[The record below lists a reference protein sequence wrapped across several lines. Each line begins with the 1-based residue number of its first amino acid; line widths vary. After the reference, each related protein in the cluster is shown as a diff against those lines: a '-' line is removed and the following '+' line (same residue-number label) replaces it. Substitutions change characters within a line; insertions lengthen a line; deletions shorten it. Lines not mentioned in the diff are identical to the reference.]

1 MTQTKAKTLLCNWK
15 SFSQTFFDYPE
26 VGFSLDL
33 STSGV
38 SPMRLKKLGPQ
49 LGKAL
54 KAMARLEA
62 GEIANQD
69 ENRMVGHY
77 WLRDS
82 RLAPEAEIG
91 DAVDSTILGVKQFA
105 RDVHSGRLSSPQGY
119 RFDTLI
125 SVGIGGSA
133 LGPQLVDRA
142 LGSVT
147 QPMDI
152 YFLDN
157 TDPQGVDDLID
168 LLGPEQLATTMV
180 LITSKSG
187 GTPETLNGMLEMENA
202 FEEAGHAFSG
212 HAVAITGDGSQLYQK
227 ASDEGWIA
235 TFPMEDWV
243 GGRTSV
249 TSAVGLVPAALC
261 GVDVDEFLRG
271 AKHMDSLTRLDDP
284 LENPASLLAAAW
296 YILGEG
302 EGSKAMVVL
311 PYKDRLELFSRYLQ
325 QLVMESL
332 GKSKDRNGKLVEQGL
347 SVFGNKGS
355 TDQHAYVQQL
365 RDGLRNFFVTFITV
379 DEVRVG
385 APFEVEDGVR
395 TGDFLNAFFLGT
407 KYALAEEGRPS
418 LTISL
423 AQVSPYHLAALIAL
437 FERAVGIYA
446 ELINVNA
453 YHQPGVEAGKKA
465 AASSLDLQKEILS
478 VLESDSRT
486 FTACELA
493 KLIGATEKSDLVYH
507 LARFLS
513 NTGRA
518 KMNGHGPDAKFRAL
532 LT

>member
-1 MTQTKAKTLLCNWK
+1 MTQTKALLPSWK

-26 VGFSLDL
+26 IGFSLDL
-33 STSGV
+33 STSGI
-38 SPMRLKKLGPQ
+38 SSSGLKKLEPR

-54 KAMARLEA
+54 KAMARLESGA
-62 GEIANQD
+62 IANQD

-82 RLAPEAEIG
+82 KTAPENDLT
-91 DAVDSTILGVKQFA
+91 DAIDSTVLAVKQFA
-105 RDVHSGRLSSPQGY
+105 RDVHSGRVSSPQGY

-125 SVGIGGSA
+125 SIGIGGSA

-142 LGSVT
+142 LGSPF

-157 TDPQGVDDLID
+157 TDPQGVDDLLDRI
-168 LLGPEQLATTMV
+168 GPEQLSTTMV
-180 LITSKSG
+180 LVTSKSG
-187 GTPETLNGMLEMENA
+187 GTPETLNGMLEIESA
-202 FEEAGHAFSG
+202 FEEAGHDFSG
-212 HAVAITGDGSQLYQK
+212 HAVAITGDGSKLFQK
-227 ASDEGWIA
+227 AADEGWIA

-243 GGRTSV
+243 GGRTSI
-249 TSAVGLVPAALC
+249 TSAVGLVPAALG
-261 GVDVDEFLRG
+261 GVDIFEFLRG
-271 AKHMDSLTRLDDP
+271 AKHMDAFTRIEDP
-284 LENPASLLAAAW
+284 LENPASLLAASW

-302 EGSKAMVVL
+302 KGSKAMVVL

-332 GKSKDRNGKLVEQGL
+332 GKREDRDGKVVEQGIT
-347 SVFGNKGS
+347 VYGNKGS

-379 DEVRVG
+379 DEVRQG
-385 APFEVEDGVR
+385 APFEVSEGIR
-395 TGDFLNAFFLGT
+395 TGDYLNAFFLGT

-418 LTISL
+418 ISISIS
-423 AQVSPYHLAALIAL
+423 QVSPYHLAGLIAL

-465 AASSLDLQKEILS
+465 AASSLKLQTELLA
-478 VLESDSRT
+478 VLESDSRS
-486 FTACELA
+486 FTADDLA
-493 KLIGATEKSDLVYH
+493 KLTGSKQPDLVYH
-507 LARFLS
+507 LARHLS
-513 NTGRA
+513 HTGRA
-518 KMNGHGPDAKFRAL
+518 KMSGHGPEAQFRAVL
-532 LT
+532 S